1 MFKRLSGLFRK
12 RCDRAYRAH
21 MTRLS
26 VRQFT
31 LRVCARTLALPGRGR
46 EAHRRRRRGR
56 RPAETDHSSPGQL
69 FTHGRTE
76 PLQQPAAARTSPH
89 QSLPSV
95 RPSARPPLSDRPA
108 APPSRIPAA
117 AARTNGRSES
127 GGRTDGR
134 GRLVR
139 AGAAAAAAE
148 ALCAGHCRRRR
159 RSRKKSFLQFSVRCA
174 SVAGGLLLLRF
185 AQCWCENRAKRGRGI
200 KGLHRPPLGGRETRN
215 KATPLCPFSCA
226 NPKQTVE
233 EIRLSAVFCGRRKCP
248 RLRSSR
254 RTVQESASLLEVRK
268 RRKFKRSVV
277 FALSDRV

>member
-1 MFKRLSGLFRK
+1 MCEDAGPAWSRKGGTPTTTSRTKTSRNRSLLSRPAIHTWTDG
-12 RCDRAYRAH
+12 ASTAASGRAH
-21 MTRLS
+21 
-26 VRQFT
+26 
-31 LRVCARTLALPGRGR
+31 
-46 EAHRRRRRGR
+46 
-56 RPAETDHSSPGQL
+56 
-69 FTHGRTE
+69 
-76 PLQQPAAARTSPH
+76 QPAPVSA
-89 QSLPSV
+89 V